1 MAGFY
6 RTLAGQKIT
15 AKVEVAAISREESRA
30 TREKAKA
37 RDTANFLVAVR
48 RIEERALTEWQ
59 PPVPGD

>member
-1 MAGFY
+1 
-6 RTLAGQKIT
+6 
-15 AKVEVAAISREESRA
+15 V
-30 TREKAKA
+30 